1 MHFLFDEL
9 VVEEPACDGE
19 DREADG
25 DDQEDLAGEGFGLF
39 DGLLDV
45 GLADRRRRL
54 FVPVADRVQSTLRV
68 EVAAVFFTVYGQRGP
83 IVHLVA
89 VD

>member
-19 DREADG
+19 DRETDC
-25 DDQEDLAGEGFGLF
+25 DNEEDLAGEGFGLF

-45 GLADRRRRL
+45 GLADRRSGL
-54 FVPVADRVQSTLRV
+54 LVAVADRVQSALRIQV
-68 EVAAVFFTVYGQRGP
+68 TPVFFTVYGQRGP
-83 IVHLVA
+83 VMHLVA